1 MAFRDEVL
9 SVVRRIPKGSAL
21 TYKQVAEQSGS
32 PKAFRAVGVLMKAN
46 HDPSVPCH
54 RVIRSDGTAGGYNR
68 GAEKK
73 VELLR
78 AEGYYKNHIPE

>member
-1 MAFRDEVL
+1 MSFRDDVL
-9 SVVRRIPKGSAL
+9 RVVRKIPRGSAL
-21 TYKQVAEQSGS
+21 TYKAVAERAGS
-32 PKAFRAVGVLMKAN
+32 PKAFRAVGAIMKN
-46 HDPSVPCH
+46 NYDPSVPCH
-54 RVIRSDGTAGGYNR
+54 RVIRSDGTAGEYNC